1 MHKFPIPIAHDIH
14 AAKPRRS
21 LLRKAAI
28 ILLGISLAPLIAE
41 GFSICFAQWSQVMG
55 RNAEAR
61 TPVLD
66 SLHEGLESGH
76 HSFWATISPCFQR
89 VPWSHRL
96 VLAVGVIC
104 MIIGMMM
111 LKL

>member
-14 AAKPRRS
+14 PNKSRCS
-21 LLRKAAI
+21 LLRTTAI
-28 ILLGISLAPLIAE
+28 IVIGIGLAPLLAE
-41 GFSICFAQWSQVMG
+41 GFSICYAQWSQVMG

-61 TPVLD
+61 TPMLD

-76 HSFWATISPCFQR
+76 QSFWATISPWFER
-89 VPWSHRL
+89 VPWNHGL
-96 VLAVGVIC
+96 VLAAGVIC
-104 MIIGMMM
+104 MVIGMLM